1 LDPQPDATETL
12 VPRNYGRAPALISVN
27 LRIGKAIGFGPLK
40 ESASKPAQS
49 GSAPAPLGPGDHQ
62 GCAAAWFSE
71 RGTALYLSASMSIRN
86 LLNHTNPGPIVG
98 DITSPLFGRSNQI
111 AVRKRRRLL

>member
-1 LDPQPDATETL
+1 MAPRFSIAGLGSPLTTAEAWTHRDELWAIDRSPTRRETL

-49 GSAPAPLGPGDHQ
+49 GSAPAPLGPVTNQ
-62 GCAAAWFSE
+62 GL
-71 RGTALYLSASMSIRN
+71 RGLLGSPSARD
-86 LLNHTNPGPIVG
+86 GA
-98 DITSPLFGRSNQI
+98 IT
-111 AVRKRRRLL
+111 